1 MEGSH
6 AFSFNALCKFLFPFK
21 LQLNYYLFC
30 KAFSDPNPALFVVA
44 SALSL
49 NLLGSF
55 IMIMMTLHCSGL
67 GWIYLLTWLVS
78 PFSSVQSLSRVW
90 LFATPWITTRQASLS
105 ITISRSSLKLMSIDS
120 VMPSS
125 HLILCHPLPPPAP
138 NPSPL
143 SKAIYSM

>member
-55 IMIMMTLHCSGL
+55 IMTMMTLHCSGL
-67 GWIYLLTWLVS
+67 G
-78 PFSSVQSLSRVW
+78 
-90 LFATPWITTRQASLS
+90 
-105 ITISRSSLKLMSIDS
+105 
-120 VMPSS
+120 
-125 HLILCHPLPPPAP
+125 
-138 NPSPL
+138 
-143 SKAIYSM
+143 